1 MAEKFYRSVI
11 RHRKIV
17 LALYMIAI
25 LLCLWLRTKVGVNS
39 DLAAYLPEDSRS
51 TVSLHVMKEEFTEKI
66 PNARLMVRDISLRE
80 ARQLK

>member
-1 MAEKFYRSVI
+1 MAEQFYRSVI

-51 TVSLHVMKEEFTEKI
+51 TVSLHVM
-66 PNARLMVRDISLRE
+66 
-80 ARQLK
+80 